1 MITDGGQSVAILVL
15 LLFFLASTQRNKTA
29 KFVVCVLKT
38 ELDFHEFLL
47 RTVRTKVSICM
58 SVILWLPERDLIILD
73 YQQPGVNYSHT
84 FINTDTTE

>member
-1 MITDGGQSVAILVL
+1 MITDGGQSVAILAL
-15 LLFFLASTQRNKTA
+15 LLFFFASTQRNITA

-38 ELDFHEFLL
+38 ELDFHEFSL
-47 RTVRTKVSICM
+47 RTVRTEVSICM
-58 SVILWLPERDLIILD
+58 SVILWLPERDLMILD